1 MLQQINKTDLIP
13 GEMYYIKYNFNTL
26 SKKVIMIHYKNHNG
40 RMLALVNDS
49 TDFLVII
56 KYWTFYRYVSE
67 KEYKEKRKEYHI
79 KSDSLNIHHICQ
91 LIKLAAKSVGYSK
104 PIKSIDYSPET
115 VK

>member
-67 KEYKEKRKEYHI
+67 KEYKEKRKEKYDATCLDI
-79 KSDSLNIHHICQ
+79 VLKRLVDESFSW
-91 LIKLAAKSVGYSK
+91 
-104 PIKSIDYSPET
+104 
-115 VK
+115 